1 MKVSHAV
8 IGRIIPPKS
17 VDSVTVNSIVNRY
30 TAISLSELAQATNE
44 FSFVSQISTA
54 LSAISQLGSQQQSLR
69 EVVGRLSTS
78 ELLKKKMLHFDR
90 NYFFL
95 NQTHTFAFPTNLI
108 QSAFPFCVS

>member
-69 EVVGRLSTS
+69 EVVGRVSTS
-78 ELLKKKMLHFDR
+78 ELLKKKTLHFDR

>member
-54 LSAISQLGSQQQSLR
+54 LSAISQLGSQQQSLH
-69 EVVGRLSTS
+69 EVVGRVSTS
-78 ELLKKKMLHFDR
+78 ELLKKKKRYILIEII
-90 NYFFL
+90 FFL
-95 NQTHTFAFPTNLI
+95 TKPIRLLFQLT
-108 QSAFPFCVS
+108 